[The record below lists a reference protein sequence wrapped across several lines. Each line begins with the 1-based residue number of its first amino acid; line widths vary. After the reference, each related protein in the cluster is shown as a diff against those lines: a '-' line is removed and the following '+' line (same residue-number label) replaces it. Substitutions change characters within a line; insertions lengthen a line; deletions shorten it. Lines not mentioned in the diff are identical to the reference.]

1 MTLHHRLRYRLR
13 RFRRRMTYRIAD
25 EIWKLRLWLVFYLV
39 GNRSF
44 VANAHV
50 VGAVHLQK
58 ITYGA
63 PMVRDVFVFDTEER
77 REIFMEQGKW

>member
-13 RFRRRMTYRIAD
+13 RFRRRMNYRIED
-25 EIWKLRLWLVFYLV
+25 EIWRLRLWLVFYLV

-77 REIFMEQGKW
+77 RESFMEQSK